1 LKLPEKTQA
10 IALLRKT
17 GCPQNVIEHCLSV
30 AALAVEIAET
40 CAKQGVAVN
49 LHLVETGALLH
60 DIGRA
65 KTHDVRHGVIGS
77 GMVAELGLPDAVALI
92 VERHVGA
99 GITQEEAV
107 KLGLPPRDYVPQT
120 LEEKIVCYADK
131 LISCNKKVSI
141 EETLRQFTSDLG
153 EGHPA
158 IERLKA
164 LHEEIVKLARQD
176 FNH

>member
-1 LKLPEKTQA
+1 
-10 IALLRKT
+10 
-17 GCPQNVIEHCLSV
+17 
-30 AALAVEIAET
+30 
-40 CAKQGVAVN
+40 
-49 LHLVETGALLH
+49 
-60 DIGRA
+60 
-65 KTHDVRHGVIGS
+65 
-77 GMVAELGLPDAVALI
+77 